1 MTTAQVQTMKLKVDR
16 ALKRKRLLFLII
28 LAPIFYFFYNFGVET
43 PALSRCDESGL
54 QNCSEPTFFGF
65 EIGRRK
71 VAESLCGEKSS
82 RRGFGQKVV
91 SFSLFGNVRSSGGE
105 LSWYGKVRLNP
116 RNTNCREK
124 RAFGRLQYT
133 SSLR

>member
-1 MTTAQVQTMKLKVDR
+1 MKLKLDR
-16 ALKRKRLLFLII
+16 ALKRKWLLFLT
-28 LAPIFYFFYNFGVET
+28 LFSLIFYFFSNFGVKT
-43 PALSRCDESGL
+43 PALSRCDGSGL
-54 QNCSEPTFFGF
+54 QNCSEPTFFDRLWF

-91 SFSLFGNVRSSGGE
+91 SFSLFGNVRGSDGE
-105 LSWYGKVRLNP
+105 LSWYGKVRVKP